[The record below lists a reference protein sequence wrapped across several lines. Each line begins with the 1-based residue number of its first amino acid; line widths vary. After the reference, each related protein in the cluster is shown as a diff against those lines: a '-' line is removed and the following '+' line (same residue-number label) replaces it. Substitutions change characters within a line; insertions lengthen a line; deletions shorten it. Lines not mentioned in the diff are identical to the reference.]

1 MDIKIRLEQEEDH
14 RIVEELTREAFWN
27 LFHPGAG
34 KHFLITCPYPY
45 TSAQH
50 RNCSSSSK
58 ISITYN

>member
-1 MDIKIRLEQEEDH
+1 MDIKNRLEQEKDY
-14 RIVEELTREAFWN
+14 RIVEELFWN

-34 KHFLITCPYPY
+34 KHFLILCPC

-50 RNCSSSSK
+50 RNRSLSSK